1 MWSSTGKR
9 IITDAEIPG
18 ITGGALDSREG
29 ELGPLYLQGDHN
41 GRPVPQYHDHTRVAD
56 DTRHGGGHNQ
66 KRKYT
71 PPTTFVRSDD
81 PDPLNVFNPEIAG
94 PLSDE
99 SCVVLV
105 LNTALGMVGVTRTT
119 VGEPFATDGVASINT
134 SLAPPPTL
142 ARTSKRTPH
151 RGEAT

>member
-1 MWSSTGKR
+1 VRCRAVTFCKGS
-9 IITDAEIPG
+9 
-18 ITGGALDSREG
+18 
-29 ELGPLYLQGDHN
+29 
-41 GRPVPQYHDHTRVAD
+41 
-56 DTRHGGGHNQ
+56 HNQ

-71 PPTTFVRSDD
+71 PPTMFVRSED
-81 PDPLNVFNPEIAG
+81 PDPLNVFNPEIVG

-119 VGEPFATDGVASINT
+119 VGEPFATDGLASINT